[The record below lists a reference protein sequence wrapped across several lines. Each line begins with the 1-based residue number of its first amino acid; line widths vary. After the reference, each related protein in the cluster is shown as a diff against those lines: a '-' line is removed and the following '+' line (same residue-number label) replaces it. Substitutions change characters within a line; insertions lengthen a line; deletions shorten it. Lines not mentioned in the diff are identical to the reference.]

1 MLKAIAFATF
11 VTVIALAAQ
20 AQDQTQ
26 DSAVPGLTEAPSSS
40 SSSDALT
47 SSVVVDS
54 TSETS
59 SAAPPFTGTIATLD
73 LPGASSSS
81 SSSAGPA
88 KPVVV
93 PPDKKTLRKLNDT
106 VVAYVR
112 NQRGW
117 MDGSYKVYFY
127 GYDNDLTI
135 MAIDLT
141 QGDNAYNFVSAEGQP
156 FKVEIDPATMQ
167 VKREL
172 Y

>member
-1 MLKAIAFATF
+1 M
-11 VTVIALAAQ
+11 
-20 AQDQTQ
+20 
-26 DSAVPGLTEAPSSS
+26 PGLTEAPSSS

-47 SSVVVDS
+47 SDVVVDS
-54 TSETS
+54 SSTSESS

-81 SSSAGPA
+81 SSSAGPV

-93 PPDKKTLRKLNDT
+93 PPDKKTLRKLNDAA
-106 VVAYVR
+106 VAYVR